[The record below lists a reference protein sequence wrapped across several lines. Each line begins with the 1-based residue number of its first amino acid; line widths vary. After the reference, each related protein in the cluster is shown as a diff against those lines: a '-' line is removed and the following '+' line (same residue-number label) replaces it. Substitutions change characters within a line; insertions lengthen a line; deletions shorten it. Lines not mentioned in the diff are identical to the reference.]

1 MPSKMLHNTYCIV
14 NFCSDI
20 KFTRMY
26 DIIFSGFTLVFIHIN
41 MNLMA
46 DNIIWKL
53 SHSDG

>member
-1 MPSKMLHNTYCIV
+1 MPSKMLHNAYCIV